1 MTWMFTWRIVN
12 EYARPHGCWHGQS
25 DGGHEEKDDQEVGDV
40 LAVLDG
46 VAGSWKWV
54 PKMISGRAFE
64 KKWIVTKK

>member
-25 DGGHEEKDDQEVGDV
+25 DGGHEEKENQEVGDV

-46 VAGSWKWV
+46 VAGS
-54 PKMISGRAFE
+54 
-64 KKWIVTKK
+64 